1 MVRQNQSYSPITG
14 DWTLALASGRGDGA
28 GASAL
33 FSLRQLADLLAV
45 AGVVGSR
52 AEEEEQEEE
61 KEDCEEEEQEEEEG
75 GSR

>member
-1 MVRQNQSYSPITG
+1 MVHQNQSYSPVTG

-33 FSLRQLADLLAV
+33 FSLRQLGGLLAV

-52 AEEEEQEEE
+52 AEEEEQE
-61 KEDCEEEEQEEEEG
+61 
-75 GSR
+75 